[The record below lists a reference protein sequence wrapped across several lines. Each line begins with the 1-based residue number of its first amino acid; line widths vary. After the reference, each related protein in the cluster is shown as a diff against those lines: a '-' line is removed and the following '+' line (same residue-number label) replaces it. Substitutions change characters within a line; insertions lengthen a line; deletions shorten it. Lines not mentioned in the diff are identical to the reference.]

1 MNSESIGERIFLITK
16 KLPFEENA
24 RNHVRAS
31 AVEIATKYLNKLS
44 ENEERSTL
52 DVALSAVYLSC
63 LKSDM
68 KISQTQLASAV
79 SNGLNRWP
87 CVVIDMNKRL

>member
-1 MNSESIGERIFLITK
+1 LITK
-16 KLPFEENA
+16 KMSFEENV
-24 RNHVRAS
+24 RNRVRAN
-31 AVEIATKYLNKLS
+31 AVELATKYLNKLS
-44 ENEERSTL
+44 ENEERCTL

-63 LKSDM
+63 RKSGVE
-68 KISQTQLASAV
+68 ISQTQLASAV